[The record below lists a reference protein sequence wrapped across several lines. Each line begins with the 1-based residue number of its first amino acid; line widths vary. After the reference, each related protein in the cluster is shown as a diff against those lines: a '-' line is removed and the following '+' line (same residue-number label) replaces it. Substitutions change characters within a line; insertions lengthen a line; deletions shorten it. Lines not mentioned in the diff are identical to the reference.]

1 MAEKNRWITP
11 TDFEKEYQIPKQTQA
26 KMRSEGRLPYSKLG
40 TKVVRYD
47 RIKIDEMFENNEV
60 IGQVVR

>member
-11 TDFEKEYQIPKQTQA
+11 TEFEQEFGIPKQTQA

-47 RIKIDEMFENNEV
+47 RQKIDKMFEDNAV
-60 IGQVVR
+60 IG

>member
-11 TDFEKEYQIPKQTQA
+11 TVFEQEFGIPKQTQA

-47 RIKIDEMFENNEV
+47 RQKIDKMFEDNAV
-60 IGQVVR
+60 IG